1 MFRRMKRF
9 ACFALVFSLLC
20 IPAPDNYDYYT
31 ENTPITLSQLPPDIT
46 LVEALERYPQLQNIY
61 PVRII
66 SAEKAAERIAQGA
79 TLITDVDGDAIL
91 AVPFLSQL
99 NAINLPPASEPE
111 IRE

>member
-1 MFRRMKRF
+1 MFKQMKRF

-31 ENTPITLSQLPPDIT
+31 ENAPVVLSQLPPDIT

-99 NAINLPPASEPE
+99 SALNLPPASEPE